1 MMILPDASLLP
12 AGRDLLLERPC
23 KVKRFL
29 ALAAEWPDWPA
40 EASAERESK
49 MEQGLVSSAVG
60 KKKRSRPRLFES
72 VEYKMLQMMSE

>member
-1 MMILPDASLLP
+1 M
-12 AGRDLLLERPC
+12 
-23 KVKRFL
+23 KRFL

-49 MEQGLVSSAVG
+49 MEQGLVSSAAG

-72 VEYKMLQMMSE
+72 VE